1 MFWRVASKVAA
12 AARKFVGR
20 GREVIRGRP
29 AGSRPLHANLLVVA
43 GRLFAGGRL
52 GRGRCTQICWS
63 WPGGYWR
70 VTGRIIAVSV
80 FAAQKVADDS
90 FAEYNSYQAKH
101 FRKHGENHGGR
112 I

>member
-1 MFWRVASKVAA
+1 MFSRAGGWVAA

-20 GREVIRGRP
+20 GREVT
-29 AGSRPLHANLLVVA
+29 
-43 GRLFAGGRL
+43 GGQL
-52 GRGRCTQICWS
+52 
-63 WPGGYWR
+63 GGYWR

-112 I
+112 ISGR